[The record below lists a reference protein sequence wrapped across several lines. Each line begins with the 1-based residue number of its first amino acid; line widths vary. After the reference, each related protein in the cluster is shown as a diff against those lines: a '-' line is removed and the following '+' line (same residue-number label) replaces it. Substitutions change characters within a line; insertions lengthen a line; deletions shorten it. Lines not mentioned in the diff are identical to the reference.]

1 MFTGYF
7 CYAAFTMKVLIYLYL
22 LLSLATSCQP
32 KQNMIY
38 MSNHHFEDEVSQARY
53 TGLRIK
59 SADMLE
65 VKVSAFD
72 DIAVKPFNL
81 SSQSGTNSVSMTE
94 SSGGGNGSSQLMVS
108 SEGYITMP
116 VLGRVYCLGMTKH
129 ELEQD
134 LEERLKPY
142 LTDPRVDVRLTNFNI
157 SVLGDVSSPGQ
168 KTTNNERLNL
178 FQALALAGD
187 MTPSADRTQV
197 KLVRYSEQ
205 TQKDTVV
212 NLDLSDAGIVNSP
225 YYYLQQNDI
234 LYVQPDKNAQIV
246 ANTTNPNRSL
256 FIQLLSAGLAAV
268 ALIITFVR

>member
-1 MFTGYF
+1 
-7 CYAAFTMKVLIYLYL
+7 MKVFIYLCL
-22 LLSLATSCQP
+22 IICLVASCQP

-59 SADMLE
+59 SADVLE

-72 DIAVKPFNL
+72 EIAVKPFNL
-81 SSQSGTNSVSMTE
+81 TTVNSTNSVSGSDATTA
-94 SSGGGNGSSQLMVS
+94 GNGSSQLTVS
-108 SEGYITMP
+108 GEGYITMP
-116 VLGRVYCLGMTKH
+116 VLGRVYCLGMTRP

-142 LTDPRVDVRLTNFNI
+142 LTDPRVDVKLTNFNI
-157 SVLGDVSSPGQ
+157 SVLGNVTIPGQ
-168 KTTNNERLNL
+168 KTSPNERLNL

-197 KLVRYSEQ
+197 KLVRYSEE

-212 NLDLSDAGIVNSP
+212 NLDLSDANIVNSP

-234 LYVQPDKNAQIV
+234 LYVQPDKNAQIA
-246 ANTTNPNRSL
+246 ANTTNPNRTL
-256 FIQLLSAGLAAV
+256 IIQLLTAGVALAA
-268 ALIITFVR
+268 LSIRFVN